1 MAKKTETSNFMY
13 QLRLIVLDNYKDKKV
28 LETPVGRYIRKELD
42 SDRLIIVRELTELLM
57 ETDYLSEESKVFL
70 SIPYIN
76 YQGVVDEI
84 YINSGRITN
93 ANNVQSR
100 VWYDKDKLVKELG
113 GDLPIDVL
121 EYMSRDVRI
130 YLDRIANLRLKLS
143 KADLLKGVE
152 LKFPRKTVY
161 CDSILDEEFEEFL
174 NIIAPYTKKCMS
186 KVANGIDEKVLGYIR
201 YITTHKNLSDTDKK
215 RYNDLKELIGY

>member
-121 EYMSRDVRI
+121 EYMSRCRTSS
-130 YLDRIANLRLKLS
+130 RQTANLRPGFCNRLP
-143 KADLLKGVE
+143 KGRAKV
-152 LKFPRKTVY
+152 PRKQFIV
-161 CDSILDEEFEEFL
+161 
-174 NIIAPYTKKCMS
+174 IA
-186 KVANGIDEKVLGYIR
+186 
-201 YITTHKNLSDTDKK
+201 H
-215 RYNDLKELIGY
+215 